1 MKVPQ
6 RPRLHWRAC
15 IVFVPSARTQ
25 PNQLKPSLPF
35 LVKHWHPLP
44 KPACWHGF
52 RKRFSFA
59 CFVALPLHRPD
70 APHKEFLAQLPPSA
84 RASCDSFCLRLRL
97 VLHHTLCI
105 GLLQNLIDNH
115 WQLRVL
121 LLEVLPHW
129 SPCVRVLFCTPPC
142 SGQLLNFLSDHA
154 QTKKQFRVHSAK
166 KPSSDSRTQTNLG

>member
-1 MKVPQ
+1 MAC
-6 RPRLHWRAC
+6 LHSFRAKC
-15 IVFVPSARTQ
+15 THATQSTQALITFSCQALASIAEAGLLTWLSEALFVCLFCGS
-25 PNQLKPSLPF
+25 
-35 LVKHWHPLP
+35 
-44 KPACWHGF
+44 
-52 RKRFSFA
+52 SFA
-59 CFVALPLHRPD
+59 SSRCPSQRVPCSIA
-70 APHKEFLAQLPPSA
+70 PSA
-84 RASCDSFCLRLRL
+84 RASRDSFCLGLRL